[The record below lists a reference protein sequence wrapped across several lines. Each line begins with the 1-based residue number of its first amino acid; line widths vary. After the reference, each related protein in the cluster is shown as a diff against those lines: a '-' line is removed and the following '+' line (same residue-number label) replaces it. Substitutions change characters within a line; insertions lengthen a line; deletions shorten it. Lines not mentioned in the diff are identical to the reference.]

1 MSLAL
6 STLIYEWRRYFA
18 AVVALSCAGILIL
31 SMSGFLV
38 GILAGYT
45 ATIDRSRADIMVLM
59 PEARSLM
66 NSGGIPARIM
76 PLVYM
81 HPAVIEVRDLAGDG
95 GRFAVEGKPDP
106 TYVNISIVDAIP
118 EAVTLPTDFSDDIRD
133 ALAVP
138 YNVAVDRTALRR
150 LGVRLGDEATLDGR
164 MIRIGAV
171 LDGYPNLDGVN
182 VIMSRQTMRL
192 IRTDRGGGA
201 FLGPLMIKVA
211 NPREAERVR
220 DELNTLAD
228 GQYRAW
234 TREELS
240 EATFKQFMNQGILA
254 VLMGFLTV
262 LGFFIG
268 LAITSQTLRGA
279 ILANIKELA
288 SLRALGVSMRSL
300 RLVVIEMSFW
310 VGVAGLVMTAGLMV
324 LISFAASVAGI
335 PMLFQPSVIVTII
348 LLLMTISIFSGLLTL
363 GVLKKSQPADL
374 LR

>member
-1 MSLAL
+1 
-6 STLIYEWRRYFA
+6 
-18 AVVALSCAGILIL
+18 
-31 SMSGFLV
+31 
-38 GILAGYT
+38 
-45 ATIDRSRADIMVLM
+45 
-59 PEARSLM
+59 M

-81 HPAVIEVRDLAGDG
+81 HPDVVEVRDLAGDG
-95 GRFAVEGKPDP
+95 GRFSVESKPDP
-106 TYVNISIVDAIP
+106 QYVNISIVDAIP
-118 EAVTLPTDFSDDIRD
+118 DAVTLPVDFSDEIRD

-138 YNVAVDRTALRR
+138 YNVAVDRTALGR
-150 LGVRLGDEATLDGR
+150 LGVKLGDEATLDGR
-164 MIRIGAV
+164 AIRIGAI
-171 LDGYPNLDGVN
+171 LDGYPNLDGIN

-201 FLGPLMIKVA
+201 FLGPLMVKVA

-234 TREELS
+234 TRQELS

-262 LGFFIG
+262 LGFLIG
-268 LAITSQTLRGA
+268 IAITSQTLRGA

-288 SLRALGVSMRSL
+288 SLRALGVSMGDL
-300 RLVVIEMSFW
+300 RLLVIELSFW
-310 VGVAGLVMTAGLMV
+310 VGIAGLVMTAGLMV
-324 LISFAASVAGI
+324 LITFAAGVAGV
-335 PMLFQPSVIVTII
+335 PMAYQPSVIVTII
-348 LLLMTISIFSGLLTL
+348 ILLMTIAIGSGVMTL
-363 GVLKKSQPADL
+363 GILKKSQPADL

>member
-1 MSLAL
+1 VL
-6 STLIYEWRRYFA
+6 S
-18 AVVALSCAGILIL
+18 V
-31 SMSGFLV
+31 SGFLV

-66 NSGGIPARIM
+66 NSGGIPSRIM

-81 HPAVIEVRDLAGDG
+81 HPDVVEVRDLAGDN
-95 GRFAVEGKPDP
+95 GRFSVEGGPDP
-106 TYVNISIVDAIP
+106 QWVQVSIVDAIP
-118 EAVTLPTDFSDDIRD
+118 EAVTLPTDFSDEVRD

-138 YNVAVDRTALRR
+138 YNIAVDRTALPR
-150 LGVRLGDEATLDGR
+150 LGVKLGDEAVLDGR
-164 MIRIGAV
+164 TIRVGAV
-171 LDGYPNLDGVN
+171 LDGYPNLDGVSI
-182 VIMSRQTMRL
+182 VMSRQTMRL

-201 FLGPLMIKVA
+201 FLGPLMVKVA

-220 DELNTLAD
+220 DELNALGD

-234 TREELS
+234 TRRELS

-254 VLMGFLTV
+254 VLMWFLTILGFL
-262 LGFFIG
+262 IG
-268 LAITSQTLRGA
+268 IAITSQTLRGA

-288 SLRALGVSMRSL
+288 SLRALGVSMGDL
-300 RLVVIEMSFW
+300 RLVVIELSFW
-310 VGVAGLVMTAGLMV
+310 VGVAGMAMTAGIMM
-324 LISFAASVAGI
+324 LIKFAAGAGGV
-335 PMLFQPSVIVTII
+335 PLMFQPSVITTVVI
-348 LLLMTISIFSGLLTL
+348 LLMLIAIGSGLMTL

>member
-18 AVVALSCAGILIL
+18 AVVALACAGVLIL

-81 HPAVIEVRDLAGDG
+81 HPDVVEVRDLAGDG
-95 GRFAVEGKPDP
+95 GRFSVESKPDP
-106 TYVNISIVDAIP
+106 QYVNISIVDAIP
-118 EAVTLPTDFSDDIRD
+118 NAVTLPTDFSDDIRD

-150 LGVRLGDEATLDGR
+150 LGVKLGDEATLDGR
-164 MIRIGAV
+164 MIRIGAI
-171 LDGYPNLDGVN
+171 LDGYPNLDGIN

-192 IRTDRGGGA
+192 IRPNRIGSP
-201 FLGPLMIKVA
+201 FLGPLMVKVE
-211 NPREAERVR
+211 NPREAERIR
-220 DELNTLAD
+220 DELNALAD

-234 TREELS
+234 TRKELS

-262 LGFFIG
+262 LGFLIG
-268 LAITSQTLRGA
+268 IAITSQTLRGA

-288 SLRALGVSMRSL
+288 SLRALGVSMGDL
-300 RLVVIEMSFW
+300 RMLVIELSFW
-310 VGVAGLVMTAGLMV
+310 VGVAGLALTAGLMV
-324 LISFAASVAGI
+324 LITFAAGVAGV
-335 PMLFQPSVIVTII
+335 PMAYQPSVIVTII
-348 LLLMTISIFSGLLTL
+348 ILLMTIAIGSGLMTL